1 VESGAWS
8 EKEASRGRGAAHR
21 TDAGRNPMRILA
33 IESSCD
39 DTAAAVLADGVVL
52 SSIVASQDDVHHRY
66 GGVVPELASR
76 SHIRNV
82 VPVIEDALARAR
94 LTLDDI
100 DALAATYGPGLV
112 GSLLVGLSTA
122 KAIAF
127 ARQLPFV
134 GVNHLEGHLLSVQIE
149 GKTPF
154 PYVALLVSGGH
165 TSLYY
170 AEDWG
175 RYRSLGATR
184 DDAAGEAFDKVAKTM
199 GLGYPGGRVIDTLAR
214 QGDPHAIRFP
224 RARLKPARDGA
235 RFDFSFSGLKTAV
248 WQHVRDHPI
257 ASAGAAA
264 DIAASFQEAVVDM
277 LLDTTCAATHSV
289 QCSQLVIAGGV
300 AANSRLRQRAQK
312 AAAEFG
318 AGISIPPLRY
328 CTDNAAMIAVAAQR
342 RLERGESD
350 ALSLNA
356 VADLEL

>member
-1 VESGAWS
+1 
-8 EKEASRGRGAAHR
+8 
-21 TDAGRNPMRILA
+21 MRILA
-33 IESSCD
+33 VESSCD
-39 DTAAAVLADGVVL
+39 DTAAAVLADGAVQ
-52 SSIVASQDDVHHRY
+52 SSVVASQDDVHNRY

-76 SHIRNV
+76 SHIRNIV
-82 VPVIEDALARAR
+82 RVIEDALARAH

-100 DALAATYGPGLV
+100 DAVAATYGPGLV

-149 GKTPF
+149 GETPF

-175 RYRSLGATR
+175 CYRLLGATR

-199 GLGYPGGRVIDTLAR
+199 GLGYPGGRVIDELAR
-214 QGDPHAIRFP
+214 QGDSKAIRFP
-224 RARLKPARDGA
+224 RARLKAGRDGV

-248 WQHVRDHPI
+248 WQYVREHPI
-257 ASAGAAA
+257 VSQAAAA

-277 LLDTTCAATHSV
+277 LLDATGAAARSV
-289 QCSQLVIAGGV
+289 QCAQLVIAGGV
-300 AANSRLRQRAQK
+300 AANSRLRQRAQE
-312 AAAEFG
+312 AAAEWG
-318 AGISIPPLRY
+318 ACISIPPLRY
-328 CTDNAAMIAVAAQR
+328 CTDNAAMIAVAARR